1 MQIWYRRRN
10 NLFFWYFY
18 LFEVIFLFI
27 CWWFPNNLK
36 RKCVADFSINC
47 LWNCQKSEGKE
58 EKEHDFGS
66 TSFTFKFS
74 KLSKFSNNRF
84 WWLLKQMFLNSYQHI
99 RSYNALLLK
108 LRYYKTSS
116 KHAVAMPLHKAYFLT
131 WIYRQLSFIA
141 WKWVDRELYGPK
153 KSPISRDYWQLFL
166 LLCATCLVYY

>member
-1 MQIWYRRRN
+1 MQISLSIVYETVKSLREKKKKSMILDQLLLLLNSRN
-10 NLFFWYFY
+10 F
-18 LFEVIFLFI
+18 
-27 CWWFPNNLK
+27 
-36 RKCVADFSINC
+36 R
-47 LWNCQKSEGKE
+47 
-58 EKEHDFGS
+58 
-66 TSFTFKFS
+66 
-74 KLSKFSNNRF
+74 KFSNNRF

-108 LRYYKTSS
+108 LRYYKTNS

-166 LLCATCLVYY
+166 LLCVTCLVYY

>member
-1 MQIWYRRRN
+1 MQISLSIVYETVKSLREKKKKSMILDQLLLLLNSRN
-10 NLFFWYFY
+10 F
-18 LFEVIFLFI
+18 
-27 CWWFPNNLK
+27 
-36 RKCVADFSINC
+36 R
-47 LWNCQKSEGKE
+47 
-58 EKEHDFGS
+58 
-66 TSFTFKFS
+66 
-74 KLSKFSNNRF
+74 KFSNNRF

-166 LLCATCLVYY
+166 LLCDTCLVYY

>member
-1 MQIWYRRRN
+1 MQISLSIVYETVKSLREKKKKSMILDQLLLLLNSRN
-10 NLFFWYFY
+10 F
-18 LFEVIFLFI
+18 
-27 CWWFPNNLK
+27 
-36 RKCVADFSINC
+36 R
-47 LWNCQKSEGKE
+47 
-58 EKEHDFGS
+58 
-66 TSFTFKFS
+66 
-74 KLSKFSNNRF
+74 KFSNNRF

-166 LLCATCLVYY
+166 LLCVTCLVYY

>member
-1 MQIWYRRRN
+1 MQISLSIVYETVKSLREKKKKSMILDQLLLLLNSRN
-10 NLFFWYFY
+10 F
-18 LFEVIFLFI
+18 
-27 CWWFPNNLK
+27 
-36 RKCVADFSINC
+36 R
-47 LWNCQKSEGKE
+47 
-58 EKEHDFGS
+58 
-66 TSFTFKFS
+66 
-74 KLSKFSNNRF
+74 KFSNNRF

>member
-1 MQIWYRRRN
+1 MQISLSIVYETVKSLREKKKKSMILDQLLLLLNSRN
-10 NLFFWYFY
+10 F
-18 LFEVIFLFI
+18 
-27 CWWFPNNLK
+27 
-36 RKCVADFSINC
+36 R
-47 LWNCQKSEGKE
+47 
-58 EKEHDFGS
+58 
-66 TSFTFKFS
+66 
-74 KLSKFSNNRF
+74 KFSNNRF

-108 LRYYKTSS
+108 LRYYKTNS